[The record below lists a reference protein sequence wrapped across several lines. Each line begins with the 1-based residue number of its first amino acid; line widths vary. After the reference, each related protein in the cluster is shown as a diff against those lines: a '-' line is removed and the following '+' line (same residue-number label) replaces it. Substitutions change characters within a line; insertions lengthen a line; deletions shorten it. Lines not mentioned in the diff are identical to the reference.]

1 MPVVIW
7 RLKDL
12 MKHILLLLDC
22 LSLKTER
29 KLNLTSCHCEVL
41 LRPKNP
47 IHLTLHLTV
56 LFTAYKQEDLLER
69 LRMSHS
75 SFRLAGSRSRGETLL
90 AGCST
95 ADCWQPSYS
104 PSSPQHLESPLT
116 TLRYYE
122 FPAVTNKS
130 PTLFPTSLSS
140 PHLPCVPRGLS
151 QVALFWMFIKENTMK
166 TLWEGTARGTWR
178 AQRPLMEP

>member
-1 MPVVIW
+1 M
-7 RLKDL
+7 
-12 MKHILLLLDC
+12 LDC
-22 LSLKTER
+22 LSLKTEH
-29 KLNLTSCHCEVL
+29 KLNLASCLCEVL

-75 SFRLAGSRSRGETLL
+75 SFRHSQVRRAEV

-104 PSSPQHLESPLT
+104 TSSPHHLVNPLT

-140 PHLPCVPRGLS
+140 PHLPCVPHGLS
-151 QVALFWMFIKENTMK
+151 QVALFWMFIKGNTMK